1 VRRKNLTGRRWS
13 AHPRARADLV
23 LLLSTLGFGLGV
35 EPALASASSNGQSG
49 HAATWAGVGE
59 LVVAK
64 LTTTGEKSGT
74 PYQHTEL
81 TVSGNKPITVK
92 VPMSGSGMRLL
103 AGSKPPVH
111 NGVATFDVTPNG
123 TTTENVRSDFTA
135 ALPLKVKVA
144 YKLNGKAIN
153 PSSLAP
159 TRHLGRKVYKS
170 GTLTVSYTI
179 SNVSKDTT
187 TVSFEG
193 FNGAQ
198 INQNVTDPQPMV
210 AEVKVTFPKGATG
223 INAPKANLAAGHSGV
238 HATWDL
244 ALAPPLSAGS
254 QTVTYTD
261 HLSKVKAPV
270 ATIEA
275 EAVVPA
281 SAPTGK
287 VPAGAASALASAEGA
302 VEPELGDPS
311 TSLGGVHSDLNRPAR
326 SASTS
331 LPANKKNKKASNS
344 NSLSPISNIEQ
355 KFDAL
360 VSDQT
365 SSLAAIQQNLDTL
378 ATTQTASQQAMSAT
392 TTGQIAGLGTV
403 ALQAITNLAAQLG
416 PTSTS
421 STSVVA
427 TLVSQLSTSAANL
440 AWSLRTHLSHQS
452 NHTAAVDAINATLS
466 ALVGTI
472 SALAQAIAQH
482 VSDTSALDIL
492 LAKLITDAN
501 AFPPSERST
510 PEWIQLSADLTAAK
524 AKADVVSS
532 AAASLQQTVSTITST
547 VQNLQSSVAALDADA
562 HNLEGEAANAA
573 GDLSTALTTAEGNV
587 DATLQS
593 VSAKIAAFDAQVA
606 AEQSNVGNAEA
617 GAQSSIASAEQKAST
632 AVTSAKATAQSSAQQ
647 ALGKAQTGLYSANSD
662 YAQLLALVQI
672 ALLHQLPNGNATGA
686 NVQSGAYVLR
696 VAATS

>member
-1 VRRKNLTGRRWS
+1 
-13 AHPRARADLV
+13 
-23 LLLSTLGFGLGV
+23 
-35 EPALASASSNGQSG
+35 
-49 HAATWAGVGE
+49 VGE

-64 LTTTGEKSGT
+64 LTTTGGKSAT
-74 PYQHTEL
+74 PYQHTEV
-81 TVSGNKPITVK
+81 TVSGNKPVTVK
-92 VPMSGSGMRLL
+92 VPMSASGMRLL
-103 AGSKPPVH
+103 AGSKPRVH

-153 PSSLAP
+153 PSRLAP

-170 GTLTVSYTI
+170 GSLTVSYTI
-179 SNVSKDTT
+179 SNVTKDTT

-198 INQNVTDPQPMV
+198 INQNVADPQPIV
-210 AEVKVTFPKGATG
+210 AEVKVTFPKSATD
-223 INAPKANLAAGHSGV
+223 IEAPKANLAAGHSGV

-261 HLSKVKAPV
+261 HLSKVTAPV

-275 EAVVPA
+275 EVIAPA
-281 SAPTGK
+281 SAPSGK
-287 VPAGAASALASAEGA
+287 APAGAASSLASAEGA
-302 VEPELGDPS
+302 VESGLGNPP
-311 TSLGGVHSDLNRPAR
+311 TSLGGVHSDLSRPAR
-326 SASTS
+326 STSRS
-331 LPANKKNKKASNS
+331 LPANKKHQKASDS
-344 NSLSPISNIEQ
+344 NSTSPISSIEQ
-355 KFDAL
+355 KFNTL
-360 VSDQT
+360 VTDQT
-365 SSLAAIQQNLDTL
+365 SSLAAIQQNLNTL
-378 ATTQTASQQAMSAT
+378 ATTQTESQQAMGAT
-392 TTGQIAGLGTV
+392 TTGQVAGLGTV
-403 ALQAITNLAAQLG
+403 ALQAIANLAAQLG

-440 AWSLRTHLSHQS
+440 ASSLSTHLSHQS
-452 NHTAAVDAINATLS
+452 NHTAAADAINATVN
-466 ALVGTI
+466 ALVETI
-472 SALAQAIAQH
+472 NALAQAIAQH
-482 VSDTSALDIL
+482 VSDASALDLL

-510 PEWIQLSADLTAAK
+510 PEWIQLSADLTVAK

-547 VQNLQSSVAALDADA
+547 VQSLQSAVAALDADA
-562 HNLEGEAANAA
+562 HNLEAEAANAA
-573 GDLSTALTTAEGNV
+573 GSLSTALTTAEGNV

-593 VSAKIAAFDAQVA
+593 VSAKIHAFDAQVA

-617 GAQSSIASAEQKAST
+617 GAQSSIASAEQKANASV
-632 AVTSAKATAQSSAQQ
+632 ASAKANAQSSAKQ
-647 ALGKAQTGLYSANSD
+647 ALAKAQNGLDTANTD

-672 ALLHQLPNGNATGA
+672 ALLHQLPHGNATGA